1 MNKFIITFVVIFI
14 FFPDAGSAQINSER
28 PVHNLELINRAID
41 EVLDKFRDI
50 VILKNRER
58 VYNIISTNDSENSQ
72 FFLSALKQKFN
83 QFNFVYNQESDTL
96 AIFNL
101 SKVKLETEY
110 LSVNQSNILG
120 EKIVTRRVL
129 VEVDFEYSEPEVFQP
144 ETFTLTSTNK
154 DEFALKDIELIQNR
168 SLTFAYA
175 ELPQESFWNRIL
187 IPAALIAVSAATVIL
202 FFIIRTK

>member
-1 MNKFIITFVVIFI
+1 MNKFIVTIVVIFI
-14 FFPDAGSAQINSER
+14 FFPDAGSAQVISER

-120 EKIVTRRVL
+120 KKIVTRRVL
-129 VEVDFEYSEPEVFQP
+129 VEADFKYSEPEIFQP